1 MDADDVAH
9 PERLQVQ
16 LEELERDPKLDVVSC
31 RVAHFSDNGPV
42 GRGFQLYEEWLNAL
56 VCHEDILRERF
67 VESPLPHPTV
77 MARKRVLLAAGGY
90 RDRGWPEDYD
100 LWLRLAERGCRFGK
114 VPRVLLHWR
123 DHGDRLTR
131 NDSRYAVERFLE
143 RKAHPPSAFID
154 IDPSK
159 WGRTV
164 RGAPVHPPERLPEL
178 LQGEPAMLLAA
189 VSSRGARRKI
199 RRHLESLGLMETRD
213 YWCVA

>member
-143 RKAHPPSAFID
+143 RKAPRCFRLSASARSRCTSASSNFFR
-154 IDPSK
+154 SAS
-159 WGRTV
+159 TV
-164 RGAPVHPPERLPEL
+164 PRLL
-178 LQGEPAMLLAA
+178 IAYA
-189 VSSRGARRKI
+189 VSGWS
-199 RRHLESLGLMETRD
+199 SP
-213 YWCVA
+213 